1 MKSLPNSA
9 GRLAAITLA
18 AGLALVACGTDGDS
32 SADSTAPAA
41 VLSGYEVDP
50 PLAVAGVS
58 LPEASAEGAEFEFV
72 AEQGQLLIAYFGYT
86 SCPDVCPTTLYEVKK
101 ALAQLG
107 DDASKVD
114 LAMATVDPDHDTAE
128 IITGYL
134 QSFVPTAH
142 ALRSEDIPALED
154 AAAAFGA
161 SFSVV
166 TNAEGEVEV
175 THSPNLYLVDDTG
188 TVVLTWLFGVPAD
201 AMATD
206 LAIMLDRI
214 YS

>member
-1 MKSLPNSA
+1 VKPLPKSA
-9 GRLAAITLA
+9 ARRVAITLV
-18 AGLALVACGTDGDS
+18 AGLALAACGDDANS
-32 SADSTAPAA
+32 STDSTAPAA

-50 PLAVAGVS
+50 PLVVAGVS
-58 LPEASAEGAEFEFV
+58 LPEASADGAEFEFV
-72 AEQGQLLIAYFGYT
+72 AEQGHLLIAYFGYT

-107 DDASKVD
+107 DDASNVD

-128 IITGYL
+128 VITGYV

-142 ALRSEDIPALED
+142 ALRSEDIPVLEE

-166 TNAEGEVEV
+166 TNAEGEVDV
-175 THSPNLYLVDDTG
+175 SHSPNLYLVDDTG